1 MDELK
6 ALEGRFNALTLK
18 ERVLL
23 LSAAALA
30 LMFIANAML
39 LKPRS
44 DRLRNLNTEI
54 QLARSDIASLETQMA
69 AAVARGSEDPDA
81 ATRRK
86 IEVTTQAIAAADAV
100 LAETTSGLIAP
111 ADMAQV
117 LESVLKEVKGL
128 TFVSIEGLGSE
139 ALLKTPDG
147 EETDP
152 GVGAFRHG
160 IRIRFK
166 GGYLDALAYL
176 RALEALPWDFF
187 WDSIDYVVGEYPAG
201 DAAVVVYTLSRYQE
215 WIGV

>member
-23 LSAAALA
+23 LSAAALV

-44 DRLRNLNTEI
+44 DRLRNLSTEI

-100 LAETTSGLIAP
+100 
-111 ADMAQV
+111 
-117 LESVLKEVKGL
+117 
-128 TFVSIEGLGSE
+128 
-139 ALLKTPDG
+139 
-147 EETDP
+147 
-152 GVGAFRHG
+152 
-160 IRIRFK
+160 
-166 GGYLDALAYL
+166 
-176 RALEALPWDFF
+176 
-187 WDSIDYVVGEYPAG
+187 
-201 DAAVVVYTLSRYQE
+201 
-215 WIGV
+215 